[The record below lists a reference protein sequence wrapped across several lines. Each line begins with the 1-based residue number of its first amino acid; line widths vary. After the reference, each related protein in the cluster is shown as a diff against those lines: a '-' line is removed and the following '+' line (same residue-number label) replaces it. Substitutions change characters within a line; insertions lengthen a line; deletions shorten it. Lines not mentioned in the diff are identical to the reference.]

1 MKINENYVLQE
12 VADENIIIPVGEA
25 ADKLHGIIKLNIT
38 GAYLWKLL
46 SQDDL
51 STEEL
56 TEKMITEF
64 SVDEGTAKED
74 ISMFVKQLSEYGC
87 FE

>member
-12 VADENIIIPVGEA
+12 VVDENIIIPVGEA
-25 ADKLHGIIKLNIT
+25 ADKLHGIIKLNTT

>member
-74 ISMFVKQLSEYGC
+74 ISMFVKRLSEYGC

>member
-64 SVDEGTAKED
+64 SIDEGTAKED
-74 ISMFVKQLSEYGC
+74 ISMFVKRLSEYGC